1 MKSRSS
7 LGPDWIECPHCE
19 APCRRKRLPDGCELR
34 CARCGS
40 TVIEPIGKKTFQ
52 PALALSLAG
61 LFALCLANISPVL
74 TFDVSGR
81 EQAGYIF
88 TGVKE
93 LMNQGYWMIALLVFF
108 ASIFAPALYL
118 ASVSYVSAACV
129 FRLRLPHVSLC
140 FHITDWAEPWNLIPV
155 YSIATVVSVVKLR
168 MIGGVTW
175 NDGARWVLGVA
186 VLTLLAQQV
195 FDRRLVEHRLEA
207 LGAHA
212 GRERGGMMTDSF
224 RVSTARALVTTAALL
239 YIPSNMI
246 PVMTMTVAGKTE
258 PLTVLGGV
266 KELWDSNLP
275 AIAGVVFLA
284 SFVVPFLK
292 VISLSWILW
301 LHGTDLH
308 QSSRNSI
315 HRIVHR
321 IGSWS
326 MIDIFLLAVLS
337 AVGQLGALGS
347 VIANP
352 GAIYF
357 CGVMICCLFAAE
369 IYKPRLIWESHEEL
383 TTSV

>member
-1 MKSRSS
+1 
-7 LGPDWIECPHCE
+7 
-19 APCRRKRLPDGCELR
+19 
-34 CARCGS
+34 
-40 TVIEPIGKKTFQ
+40 VIEPIGKKTFQ
-52 PALALSLAG
+52 PALALSVAG
-61 LFALCLANISPVL
+61 LFALFLANIKPVL
-74 TFDVSGR
+74 TFDVAGR
-81 EQAGYIF
+81 EQAGYLF
-88 TGVKE
+88 TGVRE
-93 LMNQGYWMIALLVFF
+93 LLHQGYWMIAILVFF

-118 ASVSYVSAACV
+118 AAVAYVSAACA
-129 FRLRLPHVSLC
+129 FRLRLPQVSLC
-140 FHITDWAEPWNLIPV
+140 YNITDWAEPWNLIPV

-175 NDGARWVLGVA
+175 NDGARWVLCVA
-186 VLTLLAQQV
+186 VLTLIAQQV

-207 LGAHA
+207 MGALG
-212 GRERGGMMTDSF
+212 GSKRVGMMSDSF

-239 YIPSNMI
+239 YIPSNII
-246 PVMTMTVAGKTE
+246 PVMTMTVAGKTD

-308 QSSRNSI
+308 QSTRNSI

-369 IYKPRLIWESHEEL
+369 IYKPRLIWESHGEP
-383 TTSV
+383 TT

>member
-1 MKSRSS
+1 M
-7 LGPDWIECPHCE
+7 
-19 APCRRKRLPDGCELR
+19 
-34 CARCGS
+34 
-40 TVIEPIGKKTFQ
+40 IEPIGKKTFQ
-52 PALALSLAG
+52 PALALSMAG
-61 LFALCLANISPVL
+61 LFALFLATIRPVL
-74 TFDVSGR
+74 TFDVAGR
-81 EQAGYIF
+81 EQAGYLF
-88 TGVKE
+88 TGVRE
-93 LMNQGYWMIALLVFF
+93 LLHQGYWMIAILVFF

-118 ASVSYVSAACV
+118 ASVSYVSAACA
-129 FRLRLPHVSLC
+129 FRLRLPQVSLC
-140 FHITDWAEPWNLIPV
+140 YHITDWAEPWNLIPV

-175 NDGARWVLGVA
+175 NDGARWVLCVA
-186 VLTLLAQQV
+186 VLTLIAQQV

-207 LGAHA
+207 MGALG
-212 GRERGGMMTDSF
+212 GSKRVGMMSDSF

-239 YIPSNMI
+239 YIPSNII
-246 PVMTMTVAGKTE
+246 PVMTMTVAGKTD

-301 LHGTDLH
+301 LHGTDFH
-308 QSSRNSI
+308 QSTRNSI

-369 IYKPRLIWESHEEL
+369 IYKPRLIWESHEDL
-383 TTSV
+383 TI